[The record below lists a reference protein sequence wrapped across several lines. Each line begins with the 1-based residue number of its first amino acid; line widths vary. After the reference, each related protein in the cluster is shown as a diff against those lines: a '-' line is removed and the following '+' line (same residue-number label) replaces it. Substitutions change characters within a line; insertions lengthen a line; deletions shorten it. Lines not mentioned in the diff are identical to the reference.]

1 MGVPSPPPVDPRS
14 DDELIAAAN
23 RSGAE
28 GYAAF
33 EQLYL
38 RHRDWVTNLALRFT
52 HDRDLAADV
61 TQEVFLYFLRKFPG
75 FTLTA
80 RLTTFLYPAVKNV
93 ALAHR
98 QKSLRFTGNDDAL
111 AAAPAATGNDD
122 APGEGGEAPARA
134 ELRAVMESISEGH
147 REVLLLRFVDD
158 LSLQEIAEALG
169 LPLGT
174 VKSRM
179 HNALAI
185 LRGDPRVKK
194 YFDIDT

>member
-1 MGVPSPPPVDPRS
+1 MSGPLSAKT
-14 DDELIAAAN
+14 DDELIADAN
-23 RSGAE
+23 RGGTA

-33 EQLYL
+33 EQLY
-38 RHRDWVTNLALRFT
+38 RRYRDWVMNLALRFT
-52 HDRDLAADV
+52 RDRDLAADV

-80 RLTTFLYPAVKNV
+80 RLTTFLYPAVKNL

-98 QKSLRFTGNDDAL
+98 QKGLRFTGNDDAL
-111 AAAPAATGNDD
+111 AAAPAASCNDD
-122 APGEGGEAPARA
+122 GVSDGEAGSSRA
-134 ELRAVMESISEGH
+134 ELRAVMESLSDGH

-158 LSLQEIAEALG
+158 LSLQEIADALN

-179 HNALAI
+179 HNALAC
-185 LRGDPRVKK
+185 LRGDARVKK
-194 YFDIDT
+194 YFDVE